1 MEAAAE
7 EGAAA
12 AEAEVLA
19 VVGAV
24 ALVLPAVARAVV
36 TEPVV
41 LVAVRAAAVPLVL
54 AAPVSAREVMLAASV
69 ELRCGIQRC
78 AGDGA
83 GTIRFGH
90 GNDQVAGH
98 VHEGRCQRYR
108 AGRGGLDWRAR
119 HGTRQ
124 VDQPVSAVA

>member
-1 MEAAAE
+1 VEAAAE

-69 ELRCGIQRC
+69 ELRP
-78 AGDGA
+78 AL
-83 GTIRFGH
+83 
-90 GNDQVAGH
+90 
-98 VHEGRCQRYR
+98 RYPAVR
-108 AGRGGLDWRAR
+108 RRRRRDNPFRAR
-119 HGTRQ
+119 QR
-124 VDQPVSAVA
+124 PSRRARP